1 MRIGTRG
8 SALAL
13 AQAQLIA
20 DRLEGSELVV
30 VSTSGDRG
38 ERSSDKARWVDAIEQ
53 ALLAEEIDMAV
64 HSAKDVPSQ
73 LAEGLALVGC
83 PPRADARDALCGAAS
98 LADLPAGSRV
108 GTSSLR
114 RAAQL
119 RALRDD
125 LEPVAVRGNVDTRLR
140 RLSEAQT
147 ALDAIVL
154 ARAGLE
160 RLGRDGGAPL
170 EELVPAAGQGT
181 LALEARADDER
192 VQAAVAPLRNA
203 ETELALAAERSLVRA
218 LDADCHTAL
227 GAHARIEGR
236 TIEMEAW
243 IGFGDGSAWIADKL
257 SGEDPEA
264 LGREIAQRMLTMG
277 AREMLDAGLSAA
289 PFGAQAGPG
298 GQSGPP
304 GGQAG

>member
-20 DRLEGSELVV
+20 DRLQGAELVV

-38 ERSSDKARWVDAIEQ
+38 ERSSDKARWVDAIER
-53 ALLAEEIDMAV
+53 ALLAEEIDLAV

-83 PPRADARDALCGAAS
+83 PPRADARDALCGATS
-98 LADLPAGSRV
+98 LADLPAGARV

-119 RALRDD
+119 RALRED

-140 RLSEAQT
+140 RMSEAET
-147 ALDAIVL
+147 GLDAIVL

-160 RLGRDGGAPL
+160 RLGRDGGIPL
-170 EELVPAAGQGT
+170 DELVPAAGQGT
-181 LALEARADDER
+181 LALEARADDES

-203 ETELALAAERSLVRA
+203 ETELALAAERALVRA

-227 GAHARIEGR
+227 GAHARITGT

-257 SGEDPEA
+257 TGEEPEA

-277 AREMLDAGLSAA
+277 AREMLDAGVPAA
-289 PFGAQAGPG
+289 PLGE
-298 GQSGPP
+298 QSR
-304 GGQAG
+304 AREVAE

>member
-119 RALRDD
+119 RALRED

-147 ALDAIVL
+147 GLDAIVL

-181 LALEARADDER
+181 LALEARAGDEH

-203 ETELALAAERSLVRA
+203 ETELALTAERSLVRA

-277 AREMLDAGLSAA
+277 AKEMLAG
-289 PFGAQAGPG
+289 
-298 GQSGPP
+298 
-304 GGQAG
+304 